1 MRRSLCLL
9 LVVLLSFAF
18 TAPAFAEDAHEPY
31 GDEPSIAAKG
41 CVVYEYNSHELLYS
55 KGADTRLYPAS
66 TTKIMTALLL
76 LEYGHLT
83 EVVTCSQPAI
93 STVPAGSS
101 IAGLKTGEEMSLYDL
116 LICLLVPSGND
127 AANVIAEAVGGT
139 IPDFIKLMNRRAKEL
154 GCTGTNFVNAHGYHD
169 DEHYT
174 TADDMLKITLAAMD
188 YPVFVEICGM
198 ARASVPATNKAR
210 ERSFNSTNF
219 MISNTETSAYLYSFC
234 TGGKTGSTSQAGNCF
249 VGFAKKGDLYLV
261 SVMLGSRTDYTR
273 SGVRQIRS
281 FLDTE
286 KLFDWGFSKFSYRTV
301 VSAAD
306 PVAEVRVALSD
317 DKDYVVLKPDHDVRS
332 LLHRSV
338 SESIFT
344 TSIKLDD
351 EVSAPVYRGDVLGRM
366 AVYKDGELID
376 TVRLLATEDVA
387 RSQTLYILQEV
398 RRIFHEPWMRWVLLG
413 AAGVFVLYIV
423 FMILDNRRRQKK
435 LAMRRRHAGPRR

>member
-1 MRRSLCLL
+1 MMRKTLS
-9 LVVLLSFAF
+9 VLLAVLILAAAG
-18 TAPAFAEDAHEPY
+18 TCAALEPY
-31 GDEPSIAAKG
+31 GDEPTIAAKG

-55 KGADTRLYPAS
+55 KGGDTRLYPAS

-83 EVVTCSQPAI
+83 EVVTCSQAAI
-93 STVPAGSS
+93 STVPASSS

-154 GCTGTNFVNAHGYHD
+154 GCTGTNFVNAHGFHD

-174 TADDMLKITLAAMD
+174 TVNDMLKITLAAME

-219 MISNTETSAYLYSFC
+219 MISNTETSAYLYSYC
-234 TGGKTGSTSQAGNCF
+234 TGGKTGSTSQSGNCF
-249 VGFAKKGDLYLV
+249 IGFAKKGDLYLI

-286 KLFDWGFSKFSYRTV
+286 KLFDWGFSKFSYRTI

-306 PVAEVRVALSD
+306 PVAEVKVALSD
-317 DKDYVVLKPDHDVRS
+317 GKDYVVLKPDRDVLA

-338 SESIFT
+338 SEDIFST
-344 TSIKLDD
+344 VIKLDD
-351 EVSAPVYRGDVLGRM
+351 DVSAPVYRGDVLGHM
-366 AVYKDGELID
+366 TVYKNGEPID
-376 TVRLLATEDVA
+376 TLRLLATEDVS
-387 RSQTLYILQEV
+387 RSETLFILQEI

-413 AAGVFVLYIV
+413 AAGFVLLYIV
-423 FMILDNRRRQKK
+423 YMILHNRRRQKK